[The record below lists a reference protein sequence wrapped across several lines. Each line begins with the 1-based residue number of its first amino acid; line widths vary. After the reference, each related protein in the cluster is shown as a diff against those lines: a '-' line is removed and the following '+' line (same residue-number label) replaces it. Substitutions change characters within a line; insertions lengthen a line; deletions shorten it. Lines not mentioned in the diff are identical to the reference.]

1 MSKIVLKKEKPLR
14 IINIILLSL
23 AGAIVLLVIIGSIY
37 AASRSPDAQPLF
49 SAGNQARQ
57 TATHQTEEDIRIFS
71 GLGQLR
77 IPLANS
83 STLILT
89 INFPYPA
96 NDIAFAE
103 ELAAKISELKAAAID
118 YFLSLPAVNLNQIN
132 EDAAKQEILRRF
144 NNNLRLGKINALY
157 FVNMLIVD

>member
-1 MSKIVLKKEKPLR
+1 VNKITLKKEKPLR

-23 AGAIVLLVIIGSIY
+23 AGVIVLLVVIGSIY
-37 AASRSPDAQPLF
+37 AAGRSPDAKPLF
-49 SAGNQARQ
+49 TAGNQPGQAVTQ
-57 TATHQTEEDIRIFS
+57 PEEDIRIFS

-89 INFPYPA
+89 INFPFNA
-96 NDIAFAE
+96 NDMAFAE
-103 ELAAKISELKAAAID
+103 ELAAKIGELKAAAID
-118 YFLSLPAVNLNQIN
+118 YFSSLPAANLNQIN

-144 NNNLRLGKINALY
+144 NNNLRLGKITVLY
-157 FVNMLIVD
+157 FGNMLIVD